1 MIHSSFYKNNTV
13 EDIIR
18 ESVKDTKLNIQK
30 SRRDWV
36 RKMLDYY
43 GGNYTRQYIEDYFNS
58 DAFREIPCY
67 NANFTR
73 RFINK
78 MSRIYTV
85 GADRNVSKQYDLLTI
100 KKDAR
105 MKHVERMTR
114 LMGTVATQVIYKEFN
129 GMPYFDY
136 RPVYYFDVHLDDP
149 FTPSSIMYPL
159 LMQPE
164 DISYSQ
170 NLEWAYWDKE
180 VYIHYDHNGSIIE
193 EYKHGYGV
201 LPFVFTHREEQVDE
215 FFVDGANDIVDC
227 NEQVNIAMTEM
238 QLGLRF
244 QMFGQPFMT
253 GVDSDKRI
261 ERAGSDQ
268 ILDLPEGATYGIASP
283 AGDINAVIENIK
295 FQLDLVAQ
303 NNHLYVQFAQD
314 GGETPSGIA
323 LKIKDLERFED
334 YQDDI
339 ELWKMYEH
347 ELYYIEKAI
356 ANYNGITL
364 PEKLKLDFNEPEY
377 PKTVS
382 DQISLDEHRLNHF
395 MLDEPDLLM
404 EYNKDLSRKEAEK
417 IIERNK
423 EAMAEPNEEEM
434 VNNYAKAIK
443 ENNGKQKNEE
453 NDDKEP
459 EKEENYK

>member
-1 MIHSSFYKNNTV
+1 MINSAFTQKSTV
-13 EDIIR
+13 EQIIK
-18 ESVKDTKLNIQK
+18 ESVRDSKLSNQK
-30 SRRDWV
+30 ARREWV

-43 GGNYTRQYIEDYFNS
+43 GGNYTEQYIENYFS
-58 DAFREIPCY
+58 SAAFQEIPCY

-85 GADRNVSKQYDLLTI
+85 GANRNVSKEYDQLTI

-105 MKHVERMTR
+105 MKHDERMTR
-114 LMGTVATQVIYKEFN
+114 LVGSVATQIIYKEYN

-136 RPVYYFDVHLDDP
+136 RPIYYFDVHLEDP
-149 FTPSSIMYPL
+149 FTPSAIMYPL
-159 LMQPE
+159 LMRPE
-164 DISYSQ
+164 DILY
-170 NLEWAYWDKE
+170 NNKVEYAYWDE
-180 VYIHYDHNGSIIE
+180 SVYVHYDEGGNILE
-193 EYKHGYGV
+193 EYEHGYGV
-201 LPFVFTHREEQVDE
+201 LPFLFTHREEQIDE

-244 QMFGQPFMT
+244 QMFGQPYMT

-268 ILDLPEGATYGIASP
+268 ILDLPEGATYNIASP

-334 YQDDI
+334 YQDDL
-339 ELWKMYEH
+339 ELWWMYEH
-347 ELYYIEKAI
+347 ELYHIEREI
-356 ANYNGITL
+356 AAYNNINL
-364 PEKLKLDFNEPEY
+364 PEKLKIDFNEPEY
-377 PKTVS
+377 PKTAQ
-382 DQISLDEHRLNHF
+382 DQILLDEHRLKHH
-395 MLDEPDLLM
+395 MIDEVDLLM

-417 IIERNK
+417 IVEKNK
-423 EAMAEPNEEEM
+423 ETRDEQINTMFGNDNSENEANIEE
-434 VNNYAKAIK
+434 KP
-443 ENNGKQKNEE
+443 EE
-453 NDDKEP
+453 S
-459 EKEENYK
+459 EE

>member
-1 MIHSSFYKNNTV
+1 MIHSSFSKNQTV
-13 EDIIR
+13 EQIIKD
-18 ESVKDTKLNIQK
+18 SVKDARLNIQK
-30 SRRDWV
+30 QRRDWV

-43 GGNYTRQYIEDYFNS
+43 GGNYTSQYIESYFDS
-58 DAFREIPCY
+58 DSFREIPCY

-85 GADRNVSKQYDLLTI
+85 GADRNVNNQYDILTM
-100 KKDAR
+100 KKNAR

-114 LMGTVATQVIYKEFN
+114 LMGTVATQVIYKESHGVPCFE
-129 GMPYFDY
+129 Y
-136 RPVYYFDVHLDDP
+136 RPIYYFDVHLDDP
-149 FTPSSIMYPL
+149 FTPSAIIYPL

-164 DISYSQ
+164 DIAYSQ
-170 NLEWAYWDKE
+170 KLEWAYWDNKY
-180 VYIHYDHNGSIIE
+180 YIHYSEEGHIIE
-193 EYKHGYGV
+193 EYEHGYGI

-334 YQDDI
+334 YQDDLD
-339 ELWKMYEH
+339 LWQMYEH
-347 ELYYIEKAI
+347 DFYHVEKHI
-356 ANYNGITL
+356 AAYNGITL
-364 PEKLKLDFNEPEY
+364 PEKLRLDFNEPEY
-377 PKTVS
+377 PKTVQ
-382 DQISLDEHRLNHF
+382 DQIALDEHRLRHH
-395 MLDEPDLLM
+395 MIDEVDLLT

-417 IIERNK
+417 I
-423 EAMAEPNEEEM
+423 
-434 VNNYAKAIK
+434 V
-443 ENNGKQKNEE
+443 ENNKKTMEDPHLVAMGTGIEAQ
-453 NDDKEP
+453 
-459 EKEENYK
+459 KEEIQNEQEEYEG

>member
-1 MIHSSFYKNNTV
+1 MIHSSFEGKTTV
-13 EDIIR
+13 EDIIS

-30 SRRDWV
+30 ARRDWV
-36 RKMLDYY
+36 RRMLDYY
-43 GGNYTRQYIEDYFNS
+43 GGNYTNQYIEQYFDS
-58 DAFREIPCY
+58 EAFREIPCY

-73 RFINK
+73 RFVNK

-85 GADRNVSKQYDLLTI
+85 GANRNVSKEYDLLTI

-114 LMGTVATQVIYKEFN
+114 LMGTVATQVIYKEYN

-136 RPVYYFDVHLDDP
+136 RPIYYFDVHLSDP

-164 DISYSQ
+164 DISY
-170 NLEWAYWDKE
+170 NKNIEWAYWDE
-180 VYIHYDHNGSIIE
+180 SIYAHYDSNGSIIE
-193 EYKHGYGV
+193 EYEHGYGV
-201 LPFVFTHREEQVDE
+201 LPFIFTHREEQVDE

-244 QMFGQPFMT
+244 QMFGQPYMT
-253 GVDSDKRI
+253 GVDTDKRI

-268 ILDLPEGATYGIASP
+268 ILDLPEGATYNIASP
-283 AGDINAVIENIK
+283 AGDLNAVIENIK

-339 ELWKMYEH
+339 ELWRMYEH
-347 ELYYIEKAI
+347 ELYHVEREI
-356 ANYNGITL
+356 AAYNNINL
-364 PEKLKLDFNEPEY
+364 PDKLKLDFNEPEY
-377 PKTVS
+377 PKTVQ
-382 DQISLDEHRLNHF
+382 DQVLLDEHRLKHH
-395 MLDEPDLLM
+395 MVDESDLLM

-417 IIERNK
+417 IVEKNKETRK
-423 EAMAEPNEEEM
+423 EAMDEMFGGNNPLNSEESEEE
-434 VNNYAKAIK
+434 
-443 ENNGKQKNEE
+443 
-453 NDDKEP
+453 
-459 EKEENYK
+459 

>member
-1 MIHSSFYKNNTV
+1 MINSAFTQKKTV
-13 EDIIR
+13 EQIIK
-18 ESVKDTKLNIQK
+18 ESVKDNKLSIQK
-30 SRRDWV
+30 ARRDWV

-43 GGNYTRQYIEDYFNS
+43 GGNYTTQYIDKYFNS
-58 DAFREIPCY
+58 SAFQEIPCY

-85 GADRNVSKQYDLLTI
+85 GANRNVSNQYELLTI

-114 LMGTVATQVIYKEFN
+114 LMGTVATQIIYKEFD
-129 GMPYFDY
+129 GVPYFDY
-136 RPVYYFDVHLDDP
+136 RPVYYFDVHLSDP
-149 FTPSSIMYPL
+149 FTPEAIMYPL
-159 LMQPE
+159 LMRPE
-164 DISYSQ
+164 DILYSRKI
-170 NLEWAYWDKE
+170 EWAYWDE
-180 VYIHYDHNGSIIE
+180 SIYAHYDENGNILE
-193 EYKHGYGV
+193 EYEHGYGV
-201 LPFVFTHREEQVDE
+201 LPFLFTHREEQVDE

-244 QMFGQPFMT
+244 QMFGQPYMT

-268 ILDLPEGATYGIASP
+268 ILDLPEGSTYNIASP

-339 ELWKMYEH
+339 ELWRMYEH
-347 ELYYIEKAI
+347 ELYNIEREI
-356 ANYNGITL
+356 AAYNNINL
-364 PEKLKLDFNEPEY
+364 PDKLKLDFNEPEY
-377 PKTVS
+377 PKTIQ
-382 DQISLDEHRLNHF
+382 DQILLDEHRMKHH
-395 MLDEPDLLM
+395 MIDEPDLLM
-404 EYNKDLSRKEAEK
+404 EYNQDLSRKEAEK
-417 IIERNK
+417 IVEKNK
-423 EAMAEPNEEEM
+423 ETRDEQIGDMFGGSNR
-434 VNNYAKAIK
+434 
-443 ENNGKQKNEE
+443 E
-453 NDDKEP
+453 NDLEII
-459 EKEENYK
+459 EEDNVQD

>member
-1 MIHSSFYKNNTV
+1 MINITV
-13 EDIIR
+13 EDIIKQSVAEAKELNQKQRR
-18 ESVKDTKLNIQK
+18 E
-30 SRRDWV
+30 WV
-36 RKMLDYY
+36 RRMLDYY
-43 GGNYTRQYIEDYFNS
+43 GGNGTNQYIEDYFS
-58 DAFREIPCY
+58 ADAFREIPSY

-85 GADRNVSKQYDLLTI
+85 GANRNVSKQYDSLTI
-100 KKDAR
+100 KKNAR

-114 LMGTVATQVIYKEFN
+114 LMGTVATQVIYKEVN

-136 RPVYYFDVHLDDP
+136 RPIYYFDVHLKDAY
-149 FTPSSIMYPL
+149 TPAAIMYPL

-164 DISYSQ
+164 DVSYT
-170 NLEWAYWDKE
+170 NKLEYAYWDE
-180 VYIHYDHNGSIIE
+180 SIYAQYDSDGNIIE
-193 EYKHGYGV
+193 EYEHGYGV
-201 LPFVFTHREEQVDE
+201 LPFVFTHREEQIDE

-268 ILDLPEGATYGIASP
+268 IIDLPEGATFGIVSP
-283 AGDINAVIENIK
+283 AGNIEAVIENIK
-295 FQLDLVAQ
+295 FQVDLEAQ

-339 ELWKMYEH
+339 ELWRMYEH
-347 ELYYIEKAI
+347 ELYHVEREI
-356 ANYNGITL
+356 AAYNSIDL
-364 PEKLKLDFNEPEY
+364 PETLKLDFNEPEY
-377 PKTVS
+377 PKTVQ
-382 DQISLDEHRLNHF
+382 DQIALDEHRLKHY
-395 MLDEPDLLM
+395 MIDDVDLLM
-404 EYNKDLSRKEAEK
+404 EYNKDLNRNEAEK
-417 IIERNK
+417 IVEKNK
-423 EAMAEPNEEEM
+423 ETREEKINGMFGGNNPLENQNEEE
-434 VNNYAKAIK
+434 K
-443 ENNGKQKNEE
+443 
-453 NDDKEP
+453 P
-459 EKEENYK
+459 EKSEEVEEDTDES

>member
-1 MIHSSFYKNNTV
+1 MIYNQNMSV
-13 EDIIR
+13 EEIIKK
-18 ESVKDTKLNIQK
+18 SVTGIKQLNQK
-30 SRRDWV
+30 RRRKWV
-36 RKMLDYY
+36 RKMLNYY
-43 GGNYTRQYIEDYFNS
+43 GGNATNEYIKNYFNS
-58 DAFREIPCY
+58 SAFQEIPCY

-73 RFINK
+73 RFVNK

-85 GADRNVSKQYDLLTI
+85 GANRNVNKQYELLTI

-129 GMPYFDY
+129 DMPYFDY
-136 RPVYYFDVHLDDP
+136 RPVYYFDVHLKDP
-149 FTPSSIMYPL
+149 FTPDAIMYPL
-159 LMQPE
+159 LMQPDDVSFVE
-164 DISYSQ
+164 KC
-170 NLEWAYWDKE
+170 EWAYWDE
-180 VYIHYDHNGSIIE
+180 SIYAHYDEDGNIIE
-193 EYKHGYGV
+193 EYEHGYGV
-201 LPFVFTHREEQVDE
+201 LPFIFTHREEQVDE

-244 QMFGQPFMT
+244 QMFGQPYMT

-268 ILDLPEGATYGIASP
+268 IIDLPEGATFDIVSP
-283 AGDINAVIENIK
+283 AGNIESVIENIK
-295 FQLDLVAQ
+295 FQVDLVAQ

-334 YQDDI
+334 YQDDL
-339 ELWKMYEH
+339 ELWRMYEH
-347 ELYYIEKAI
+347 ELYYIEREI
-356 ANYNGITL
+356 AAYNNIKL

-377 PKTVS
+377 PKTVQ
-382 DQISLDEHRLNHF
+382 DQILLDEHRLRHH
-395 MLDEPDLLM
+395 MLDEVDLLM

-417 IIERNK
+417 IVEKNK
-423 EAMAEPNEEEM
+423 EAMEEPHLQAMEGGEIEGTQEEGEDN
-434 VNNYAKAIK
+434 VQS
-443 ENNGKQKNEE
+443 E
-453 NDDKEP
+453 DKD
-459 EKEENYK
+459 

>member
-1 MIHSSFYKNNTV
+1 MINMTV
-13 EDIIR
+13 EEIIKN
-18 ESVKDTKLNIQK
+18 SVKEAKQYNQK
-30 SRRDWV
+30 MRRNWV
-36 RKMLDYY
+36 RRMLDYY
-43 GGNYTRQYIEDYFNS
+43 GGNNTEQYIDEYFNS
-58 DAFREIPCY
+58 SAFKEIPCY

-85 GADRNVSKQYDLLTI
+85 GATRNVNTQYDELTI

-114 LMGTVATQVIYKEFN
+114 LIGTVATQVIYKEVN

-136 RPVYYFDVHLDDP
+136 RPVYYFDVHLADP
-149 FTPSSIMYPL
+149 FTPTAIMYPL

-164 DISYSQ
+164 DGSYTEK
-170 NLEWAYWDKE
+170 LEYAYWDE
-180 VYIHYDHNGSIIE
+180 SIYAQYDENGEIVE
-193 EYKHGYGV
+193 EYEHGYGI
-201 LPFVFTHREEQVDE
+201 LPFVFTHREEQIDE

-244 QMFGQPFMT
+244 QMFGQPYMT

-268 ILDLPEGATYGIASP
+268 IIDLPEGATFDIVSP
-283 AGDINAVIENIK
+283 AGNIQSVIENIK
-295 FQLDLVAQ
+295 FQVDLVAQ

-334 YQDDI
+334 YQDDL
-339 ELWKMYEH
+339 ELWRMYEH
-347 ELYYIEKAI
+347 MFYHVEKEI
-356 ANYNGITL
+356 AAYNNINL
-364 PEKLKLDFNEPEY
+364 PEKLKLDFKEPEY
-377 PKTVS
+377 PKTVQ
-382 DQISLDEHRLNHF
+382 DQIMLDEHRLKHF
-395 MLDEPDLLM
+395 MIDRADLLM
-404 EYNKDLSRKEAEK
+404 EYNNDLSRSEAEA
-417 IIERNK
+417 IISSNQEQAN
-423 EAMAEPNEEEM
+423 PQEEVVQVED
-434 VNNYAKAIK
+434 NN
-443 ENNGKQKNEE
+443 NQ
-453 NDDKEP
+453 
-459 EKEENYK
+459 

>member
-1 MIHSSFYKNNTV
+1 MIHSSFEGKTTV
-13 EDIIR
+13 EDIIS

-30 SRRDWV
+30 ARRDWV
-36 RKMLDYY
+36 RRMLDYY
-43 GGNYTRQYIEDYFNS
+43 GGNYTNQYIEQYFDS
-58 DAFREIPCY
+58 EAFREIPCY

-85 GADRNVSKQYDLLTI
+85 GANRNVNKEYDLLTI

-114 LMGTVATQVIYKEFN
+114 LMGTVATQVIYKEYN

-136 RPVYYFDVHLDDP
+136 RPIYYFDVHLSDP
-149 FTPSSIMYPL
+149 FTPSAIMYPL

-164 DISYSQ
+164 DISY
-170 NLEWAYWDKE
+170 NKNIEWAYWDE
-180 VYIHYDHNGSIIE
+180 SIYAHYDSNGSIIE
-193 EYKHGYGV
+193 EYEHGYGV
-201 LPFVFTHREEQVDE
+201 LPFIFTHREEQVDE

-244 QMFGQPFMT
+244 QMFGQPYMT
-253 GVDSDKRI
+253 GVDTDKRI

-268 ILDLPEGATYGIASP
+268 ILDLPEGATYNIASP
-283 AGDINAVIENIK
+283 AGDLNAVIENIK

-339 ELWKMYEH
+339 ELWRMYEH
-347 ELYYIEKAI
+347 ELYHVEREI
-356 ANYNGITL
+356 AAYNNINL
-364 PEKLKLDFNEPEY
+364 PNKLKLDFNEPEY
-377 PKTVS
+377 PKTVQ
-382 DQISLDEHRLNHF
+382 DQVLLDEHRLKHH
-395 MLDEPDLLM
+395 MVDESDLLM

-417 IIERNK
+417 IVEKNKETRK
-423 EAMAEPNEEEM
+423 EAMDEMFGGNNPLNSEESEEE
-434 VNNYAKAIK
+434 
-443 ENNGKQKNEE
+443 
-453 NDDKEP
+453 
-459 EKEENYK
+459 

>member
-1 MIHSSFYKNNTV
+1 MIYNQNMTV
-13 EDIIR
+13 EEIIK
-18 ESVKDTKLNIQK
+18 ESVKEAKQSTQK
-30 SRRDWV
+30 ARRDWV
-36 RKMLDYY
+36 RKMLNYY
-43 GGNYTRQYIEDYFNS
+43 GGNKTNQYIEDYFNS
-58 DAFREIPCY
+58 SAFREVPCY

-85 GADRNVSKQYDLLTI
+85 GANRNINRQYDSLTI

-114 LMGTVATQVIYKEFN
+114 LMGTVATQVIYKEVN

-136 RPVYYFDVHLDDP
+136 RPVYYFDVHLKDP
-149 FTPSSIMYPL
+149 FTPSAIMYPL

-164 DISYSQ
+164 DISH
-170 NLEWAYWDKE
+170 LEKCEWAYWDSS
-180 VYIHYDHNGSIIE
+180 VYIHYDEDGNILE
-193 EYKHGYGV
+193 EYEHGYGI
-201 LPFVFTHREEQVDE
+201 LPFVFTHREEQIDE

-244 QMFGQPFMT
+244 QMFGQPYMT

-268 ILDLPEGATYGIASP
+268 IIDLPEGATFDIVSP
-283 AGDINAVIENIK
+283 QGNIESVIENIK
-295 FQLDLVAQ
+295 FQVDLVAQ

-334 YQDDI
+334 YQDDL
-339 ELWKMYEH
+339 ELWRMYEH
-347 ELYYIEKAI
+347 ELYHIEKEI
-356 ANYNGITL
+356 AAYNNIKL
-364 PEKLKLDFNEPEY
+364 PETLKLDFNEPEY
-377 PKTVS
+377 PKTVQ
-382 DQISLDEHRLNHF
+382 DQIMLDEHRLRHH
-395 MLDEPDLLM
+395 MLDEVDLLM
-404 EYNKDLSRKEAEK
+404 EYNKDLSRSEAEK
-417 IIERNK
+417 IVEKNK
-423 EAMAEPNEEEM
+423 IAMEDAHLQAMAQGELGEED
-434 VNNYAKAIK
+434 AS
-443 ENNGKQKNEE
+443 Q
-453 NDDKEP
+453 D
-459 EKEENYK
+459 

>member
-1 MIHSSFYKNNTV
+1 MIYNQNMTV
-13 EDIIR
+13 EDIISH
-18 ESVKDTKLNIQK
+18 SVKDAKQLNQK
-30 SRRDWV
+30 NRRDWV
-36 RKMLDYY
+36 RRLLNYY
-43 GGNYTRQYIEDYFNS
+43 GGNSTQTYIEDYFS
-58 DAFREIPCY
+58 ADAFREIPPY
-67 NANFTR
+67 NVNFTK

-85 GADRNVSKQYDLLTI
+85 GATRNVNKQYDLLTV
-100 KKDAR
+100 KKNAR

-136 RPVYYFDVHLDDP
+136 RPVYYFDVYLSDP
-149 FTPSSIMYPL
+149 FTPSAIMYPL

-164 DISYSQ
+164 DVSHVEKC
-170 NLEWAYWDKE
+170 EWAYWDE
-180 VYIHYDHNGSIIE
+180 SIYAHYDEDGNIIN
-193 EYKHGYGV
+193 EYEHGYGV
-201 LPFVFTHREEQVDE
+201 LPFLFTHREEQIDE

-268 ILDLPEGATYGIASP
+268 IIDLPEGATYGIASP
-283 AGDINAVIENIK
+283 QGDINAVIENIK
-295 FQLDLVAQ
+295 FQVDLVAQ

-334 YQDDI
+334 YQDDLD
-339 ELWKMYEH
+339 LWRMYEH
-347 ELYYIEKAI
+347 ELYYIERKI
-356 ANYNGITL
+356 ADYNNIKL
-364 PEKLKLDFNEPEY
+364 PEKLKLDFKEPEY
-377 PKTVS
+377 PKTVQ
-382 DQISLDEHRLNHF
+382 DQIMLDEHRLKHH
-395 MLDEPDLLM
+395 MIDESDLLI
-404 EYNKDLSRKEAEK
+404 EYNQDLSRKEAEK
-417 IIERNK
+417 IIEKNR
-423 EAMAEPNEEEM
+423 EAMQDPHLVAMGTGVKKEEE
-434 VNNYAKAIK
+434 Y
-443 ENNGKQKNEE
+443 EG
-453 NDDKEP
+453 
-459 EKEENYK
+459 

>member
-1 MIHSSFYKNNTV
+1 MIYKNNMAV
-13 EDIIR
+13 EEVIKQ
-18 ESVKDTKLNIQK
+18 SVKDAKQANQRK
-30 SRRDWV
+30 RREWV
-36 RKMLDYY
+36 RRMLNYY
-43 GGNYTRQYIEDYFNS
+43 GGNSTNQYIKNYFNS
-58 DAFREIPCY
+58 SAFQEVPCY

-85 GADRNVSKQYDLLTI
+85 GTSRNVSDQYDFLTI

-105 MKHVERMTR
+105 FKHIERMTR
-114 LMGTVATQVIYKEFN
+114 LMGTVATQIIYKEVN

-136 RPVYYFDVHLDDP
+136 RPVYYFDVHLSDP
-149 FTPSSIMYPL
+149 FTPSAIMYPL

-164 DISYSQ
+164 DVSYIEKC
-170 NLEWAYWDKE
+170 EWAYWDE
-180 VYIHYDHNGSIIE
+180 SIYIHYDEDGNIID
-193 EYKHGYGV
+193 EYEHGYGV
-201 LPFVFTHREEQVDE
+201 LPFLFTHREEQIDE

-268 ILDLPEGATYGIASP
+268 IIDLPEGASFGIVSP
-283 AGDINAVIENIK
+283 AGNIESVIENIK
-295 FQLDLVAQ
+295 FQVDLVAQ

-339 ELWKMYEH
+339 ELWRMYEH
-347 ELYYIEKAI
+347 ELYYIEKEI
-356 ANYNGITL
+356 AAYNNIKL

-377 PKTVS
+377 PKTVQ
-382 DQISLDEHRLNHF
+382 DQVLLDEHRLKHH
-395 MLDEPDLLM
+395 MLDEVDLLM
-404 EYNKDLSRKEAEK
+404 EYNNDLSRKEAEK
-417 IIERNK
+417 IVEKNK
-423 EAMAEPNEEEM
+423 ESRQEATNEMFNGNNPFESKEEDDEKVEEED
-434 VNNYAKAIK
+434 AI
-443 ENNGKQKNEE
+443 
-453 NDDKEP
+453 
-459 EKEENYK
+459 

>member
-1 MIHSSFYKNNTV
+1 MINSTFTQQTTV
-13 EDIIR
+13 EKLIK
-18 ESVKDTKLNIQK
+18 ESIADHKLRIQK
-30 SRRDWV
+30 GRRDWV

-43 GGNYTRQYIEDYFNS
+43 GGNYTNQYIEQYFNS
-58 DAFREIPCY
+58 ASFQEIPCY

-85 GADRNVSKQYDLLTI
+85 GANRNVNNEYDKLTI
-100 KKDAR
+100 KKNAR

-114 LMGTVATQVIYKEFN
+114 LVGTVATQVIYKEHN

-136 RPVYYFDVHLDDP
+136 RPVYYFDVHLKDP
-149 FTPSSIMYPL
+149 FTPAAIMYPL
-159 LMQPE
+159 LMLPE
-164 DISYSQ
+164 DILYNQ
-170 NLEWAYWDKE
+170 KMEWAYWDE
-180 VYIHYDHNGSIIE
+180 SIYAHYDSDGNIIE
-193 EYKHGYGV
+193 EYEHGYGV
-201 LPFVFTHREEQVDE
+201 LPFLFTHREEQVDE

-244 QMFGQPFMT
+244 QMFGQPYMT

-268 ILDLPEGATYGIASP
+268 ILDLPEGATYDIASP

-339 ELWKMYEH
+339 ELWRMYEH
-347 ELYYIEKAI
+347 ELYYIEREI
-356 ANYNGITL
+356 AAYNNINL
-364 PEKLKLDFNEPEY
+364 PDKLKLDFNEPEY
-377 PKTVS
+377 PKTVQ
-382 DQISLDEHRLNHF
+382 DQILLDEHRIKHH
-395 MLDEPDLLM
+395 MIDEVDLLM
-404 EYNKDLSRKEAEK
+404 SYNGDLTRKEAEK
-417 IIERNK
+417 VIEKNK
-423 EAMAEPNEEEM
+423 EAMEDPHYAAMEGNITEEAPETEETEELNEE
-434 VNNYAKAIK
+434 A
-443 ENNGKQKNEE
+443 
-453 NDDKEP
+453 DRS
-459 EKEENYK
+459 